1 MKRLCFLFAML
12 ACTAV
17 AAPPKAG
24 PRFETDSGTVGFLH
38 RYFVSGANIQY
49 PHDARRLN
57 LQGGGFFL
65 MKLRPDGSVE
75 SLKVQMSTGYSEL
88 DEYVKRTLR
97 TYRFRPGTK
106 GQILWLV
113 SFIQPATVV
122 VKITRI
128 KEQGPPPPPRKE

>member
-1 MKRLCFLFAML
+1 MQRFCFLFAML
-12 ACTAV
+12 TCTAV

-38 RYFVSGANIQY
+38 RYFISGANIQY
-49 PHDARRLN
+49 PHDARQLKQ
-57 LQGGGFFL
+57 QGGGFFL

-75 SLKVQMSTGYSEL
+75 SLKVEMSTGYSKL
-88 DEYVKRTLR
+88 DEYVTRTLK

-106 GQILWLV
+106 GQLLWLV
-113 SFIQPATVV
+113 SFLQPATVV

-128 KEQGPPPPPRKE
+128 KEQPPPPAPRKK